1 MAKQVFRLDLNPFR
15 VNNIS
20 RKMAIAALKDKEY
33 YDGLLKDITASRN
46 YFIEEMNKISGVTA
60 FESDANFVFIH
71 FKEIDTQSLK
81 DYLQE
86 NGYLVRL
93 WTEGSNLAMRV
104 TLDRI
109 EVMEKVVSL
118 IKEFIKK

>member
-1 MAKQVFRLDLNPFR
+1 
-15 VNNIS
+15 
-20 RKMAIAALKDKEY
+20 
-33 YDGLLKDITASRN
+33 
-46 YFIEEMNKISGVTA
+46 MNKISGVTA